1 MFYCCCH
8 RLGMPSLQWQPLYE
22 NIAGM
27 SNIPIFMLI
36 LRKEVLMYMC
46 LDKPWLGAKGFFIF
60 FDILDDSIICNDSV
74 FLVRWCKW
82 TELAQEKR
90 YLNCVLSCSSASL
103 KVKVAVQL
111 ANLIPLSACLL
122 SVSVYCHSDIFI
134 NCSSLSEVKKTTLKR
149 EREKFPMEQNNRVLC
164 ILV

>member
-1 MFYCCCH
+1 MSLLPSCLRCLVVVVDVLLLLSPSGNAFSAVTTSLWKYCRNVEH
-8 RLGMPSLQWQPLYE
+8 
-22 NIAGM
+22 
-27 SNIPIFMLI
+27 SNFHADIEE
-36 LRKEVLMYMC
+36 RSSDVLMC
-46 LDKPWLGAKGFFIF
+46 WDKPWLGAKGFFIF

-111 ANLIPLSACLL
+111 ANLIPLFCLSALCLSLL
-122 SVSVYCHSDIFI
+122 SQWHIHKLLFAVGS
-134 NCSSLSEVKKTTLKR
+134 
-149 EREKFPMEQNNRVLC
+149 
-164 ILV
+164 

>member
-1 MFYCCCH
+1 MPYVLATLLFKMLGCCC
-8 RLGMPSLQWQPLYE
+8 RCFIVVVTVWECLLCSDNL
-22 NIAGM
+22 
-27 SNIPIFMLI
+27 FMKI
-36 LRKEVLMYMC
+36 LPECRTFQFSCWYWGKKC
-46 LDKPWLGAKGFFIF
+46 WDKPWLGAKGFFIF

-111 ANLIPLSACLL
+111 ANLIPLFCLSALCLSLL
-122 SVSVYCHSDIFI
+122 SQWHIHKLLFAVGS
-134 NCSSLSEVKKTTLKR
+134 
-149 EREKFPMEQNNRVLC
+149 
-164 ILV
+164 